1 MVQFIHY
8 FKYYNYQM
16 STKGPEDTTSEE
28 HVPDSIV
35 TFQKQDDSK
44 SSTETSTEDSSSLLQ
59 PSPPKRTNQTSQ
71 KLKRWSKMIKHTFPS
86 KVRKTTSYIYY
97 NIYQTYFG
105 ILYISYKNYN

>member
-1 MVQFIHY
+1 M
-8 FKYYNYQM
+8 
-16 STKGPEDTTSEE
+16 KGPEDTTSEE

-86 KVRKTTSYIYY
+86 NFSFKLLMSTVVEIAPPDLESEFTFLDLLERMFRLLSM
-97 NIYQTYFG
+97 
-105 ILYISYKNYN
+105 S

>member
-8 FKYYNYQM
+8 FKYHNYKI

-86 KVRKTTSYIYY
+86 KVRKRTLNMYY
-97 NIYQTYFG
+97 NIY
-105 ILYISYKNYN
+105 

>member
-1 MVQFIHY
+1 MQY
-8 FKYYNYQM
+8 LDYYNSKI

-86 KVRKTTSYIYY
+86 KVRKRTLNMYY
-97 NIYQTYFG
+97 NIY
-105 ILYISYKNYN
+105 